1 MTQTFKKE
9 RKKTVLPKVTQRP
22 TELRSLLK
30 PLSPT
35 TASPSLLPRFPLVHS
50 MLSLPFLNDPPVCQS
65 TVRLQQ
71 QPCRSIAGEGCRS
84 DASMLGSRLPG
95 TEASCTWREGG
106 WVVPPGST
114 QCPQKPRNHPAIF
127 RMLKFISLVS
137 LSPKPK
143 VCNI

>member
-1 MTQTFKKE
+1 MWQQLCLRDVKQASHLEALIWLNLPVFSGGSDQIDTDFQK
-9 RKKTVLPKVTQRP
+9 RKKKKVLPKVTQRP

-95 TEASCTWREGG
+95 TEASCT
-106 WVVPPGST
+106 
-114 QCPQKPRNHPAIF
+114 
-127 RMLKFISLVS
+127 
-137 LSPKPK
+137 
-143 VCNI
+143 